1 MGQFLR
7 KLASQLRS
15 LFARRRLES
24 EMAEEMR
31 LHVEE
36 LTRRNIEGG
45 MSLRD
50 AHIAAQRSFGA
61 TAQIEERC
69 RDEHGFAWVGQLLKD
84 FGFAL
89 RSLCRARGF
98 SLTVLFTLVL
108 GIGVTSIVFELT
120 SWIIFRAAP
129 YPKAEELYLIGYKD
143 KQDQAG
149 SYLVG
154 LQFQAYRDQTDV
166 FSEFAAVSPYMGNVV
181 VAGDPAVAT
190 VFSVSTDCFHVL
202 GIRPLLGR
210 GFAPAEFHAGAADV
224 VVISDL
230 FWHRHFNGSPEAIGK
245 KLLIDRRVCTVV
257 GVLGPKQ
264 QTPPQFAADLYQPLV
279 FKVDPANVFEPVLVV
294 IGRLKPG
301 ATVDQA
307 VTELSAAKLPTI
319 AAWAAAFFAAQK
331 PALTK
336 VTELNRPEI
345 YWVLFAAAAFL
356 FAIACL
362 NAVNLILIR
371 LLGRRRELSIRF
383 AIGGSRWQVVRL
395 LLVESL
401 LLSLA
406 AFLAVIAAARW
417 LFPPLFN
424 LLNGDD
430 AASYTDYWNWGTLS
444 FIGGLA
450 VLTCVATALVPTIR
464 LFRAN
469 ISTGLR
475 EGGPT
480 LGEGRNAGRVRTF
493 LVILQATF
501 AVILMTGTGLMVRS
515 FEKLHSVDL
524 GFDPTGKV
532 KVSVQFPKGGE
543 PKSGEAQLQL
553 FQRLQH
559 RLSLI
564 PGVRAVSYSQDSLL
578 VGAFA
583 GTAQLQMADGTFR
596 AVAGNFVSAD
606 FQRTAGLTMR
616 AGRWLSG
623 KRGVDEMVI
632 NESLARARFGDQN
645 PVGQFIKLQVTGDY
659 PHLVVGVVGNIR
671 ETLRSPAG
679 MRLYTPDWEYPLNI
693 KTLVLRLD
701 RDPGKEFEGLVR
713 RAIYEEDPSLIA
725 PQIKSINQTVTD
737 MWSENYAY
745 TILKGLAVIALGLTV
760 VGLFSVIAYSVDS
773 RRTEFGVRLA
783 VGASPSDLNRLVMR
797 RGLLAAAVGLAIGG
811 AGAAAMS
818 RFMRSM
824 LFETT
829 PYDPGVYIGVAL
841 VLLTAA
847 AAACYLPARR
857 AARLDV
863 VKLLKS
869 D

>member
-1 MGQFLR
+1 MTEFLR
-7 KLASQLRS
+7 ALASRFMA
-15 LFARRRLES
+15 LFVRRRLES
-24 EMAEEMR
+24 DMAEEMR
-31 LHVEE
+31 CHVEE
-36 LTRRNIEGG
+36 LTRRNVEGG
-45 MSLRD
+45 MTPEEARD
-50 AHIAAQRSFGA
+50 AALRSFGSA
-61 TAQIEERC
+61 AQIEERC

-89 RSLCRARGF
+89 RSLCRARGYT
-98 SLTVLFTLVL
+98 LTVLFTLVL
-108 GIGVTSIVFELT
+108 GIGVTSVVYELT

-129 YPKAEELYLIGYKD
+129 YPRAEELYLIGYKD
-143 KQDQAG
+143 MQDQAG

-166 FSEFAAVSPYMGNVV
+166 FSEFAAVSPYVGNVV
-181 VAGDPAVAT
+181 VSGDPAIAT
-190 VFSVSTDCFHVL
+190 IFSVTPDCFHVL
-202 GIRPLLGR
+202 GIRPVLGR
-210 GFAPAEFHAGAADV
+210 GFLPAEFHQGAADV
-224 VVISDL
+224 VIVSNL

-245 KLLIDRRVCTVV
+245 KLMIDQRVCTVV

-264 QTPPQFAADLYQPLV
+264 QTPPQFAADVYQPLV
-279 FKVDPANVFEPVLVV
+279 FKVDPANVFDPVLMV
-294 IGRLKPG
+294 IARLRPG
-301 ATVDQA
+301 ATVEQA

-319 AAWAAAFFAAQK
+319 APWAAAFFAGEK

-362 NAVNLILIR
+362 NAVNLMLIR

-406 AFLAVIAAARW
+406 SFVVVLFAARW

-430 AASYTDYWNWGTLS
+430 SASYTDYWNWGTLS
-444 FIGGLA
+444 FIGGLSA
-450 VLTCVATALVPTIR
+450 LTCVATALVPTIR
-464 LFRAN
+464 LFRADIN
-469 ISTGLR
+469 TGLR
-475 EGGPT
+475 EGGPS
-480 LGEGRNAGRVRTF
+480 LGEGRKAGRVRTF
-493 LVILQATF
+493 LVVLQATF
-501 AVILMTGTGLMVRS
+501 AVILMTGTGLMIRS
-515 FEKLHSVDL
+515 FEKLHAVDL
-524 GFDPTGKV
+524 GFDPLGKV
-532 KVSVQFPKGGE
+532 KVSIEFPKGGE
-543 PKSGEAQLQL
+543 PKKGEVQLQL

-578 VGAFA
+578 EGAFA

-606 FQRTAGLTMR
+606 FLQTAGLTMK

-623 KRGVDEMVI
+623 KRGVDETVI
-632 NESLARARFGDQN
+632 NETLAKARFGDQN
-645 PVGQFIKLQVTGDY
+645 PVGQFIKLQVSGDY
-659 PHLVVGVVGNIR
+659 PLLVVGVVGNIR
-671 ETLRSPAG
+671 ETLRAPAG
-679 MRLYTPDWEYPLNI
+679 MRLYSPDWEYPFNI

-713 RAIYEEDPSLIA
+713 RAIYEVDPSLIA
-725 PQIKSINQTVTD
+725 PQIKSIDQAVTD

-745 TILKGLAVIALGLTV
+745 TILKGLTVIALGLTV

-773 RRTEFGVRLA
+773 RKTEFGVRLA

-797 RGLLAAAVGLAIGG
+797 RGLAAATAGLAIGA

-829 PYDPGVYIGVAL
+829 PYDPTVYIGVAL
-841 VLLTAA
+841 VLLAA
-847 AAACYLPARR
+847 AGAACYLPARR

-869 D
+869 E